1 MKSIITFILA
11 ISAAVLTAAPLQIAK
26 DGKSVYLIAL
36 PESPSVVDKTAAKEL
51 QTHLQKIT
59 GSVLPVVTEKA
70 VGNKPAFFIGNTAL
84 FKKNFAKNATL
95 QKPDAIALKADGKN
109 IILGGHPTRGQ
120 LYAVYEF
127 LEKYCNIRWWTSKES
142 TIPANKNLTVD
153 VKEYV
158 YAPALEYREVYAL
171 DAKGAEFASRLRSN
185 GFWTNLNKEYG
196 DKLFVY
202 GWCHTFEQIMPP
214 SKYFKQHPE
223 WFALVNGKH
232 MGQGAQLCLTNQEMR
247 KEFLKLVFEKFK
259 RYPYM
264 WQMSISQNDYHN
276 WCECDNCMALQ
287 KKEGSESGP
296 LLDFVNYIARE
307 VGKVYPNVP
316 ISTLAYQKSRRVP
329 KTIKPEDNVYIW
341 LCNIEN
347 NFGESMEDGKSN
359 ADFRRD
365 IEDWSKISKQ
375 LFIWNYTAFFGN
387 FMVPHPNHASIGKDI
402 RYFVKMKAKGIFPQG
417 DFYCNIGDFAAL
429 RSYVM
434 GKMLWN
440 PELDERA
447 VTMEFLQ
454 GYYGKAAPYL
464 MEYLDYICDRAVQTK
479 TFVSCYKH
487 LHSFDWFTP
496 ETAVKCYDIF
506 AKAANAVKDN
516 PLFAERVR
524 RERLSLDHLYLST
537 LPAAI
542 RDAKRLKKPLPS
554 YGPDFMKLMDE
565 YTVLTK
571 KYNPAFIALS
581 YRYGSTNTKM
591 KQAIINAMD
600 KTPADCRNVP
610 GNRWVKYEAHEFG
623 LHKFNPKNKSE
634 IWAEIVNDPAADDKS
649 AVRMPGNHHQWAMQ
663 MGLRGY
669 GEDERYTNNVDP
681 KKKYIVSIWA
691 RAEGKAS
698 SGPAITVGIY
708 SNNRRKII
716 GEMQVDIS
724 KCKGKKYRRFSLPA
738 LILDDDVTMFIAPTA
753 RPAEEISAIFID
765 KITLIRQK

>member
-1 MKSIITFILA
+1 MLKPLIYLLA
-11 ISAAVLTAAPLQIAK
+11 FTTVLSAAPLQIAR
-26 DGKSVYLIAL
+26 DGKSQYVIAT
-36 PESPSVVDKTAAKEL
+36 PDSPSLVEKTAAKEL

-59 GSVLPVVTEKA
+59 GTKLDVVTEKS
-70 VGNKPAFFIGNTAL
+70 VGNKPAFFIGKTVL
-84 FKKNFAKNATL
+84 FKKHFAKNTTI
-95 QKPDAIALKADGKN
+95 QKPDAIALKTDGKN

-127 LEKYCNIRWWTSKES
+127 LEKYCNVRWWTSKES
-142 TIPANKNLTVD
+142 TIPVDKNLTVD

-158 YAPALEYREVYAL
+158 YAPALEYREVYYL
-171 DAKGAEFASRLRSN
+171 DAKGAEFAARLRSN

-196 DKLFVY
+196 GKLFVY

-223 WFALVNGKH
+223 WFSLVKGKR
-232 MGQGAQLCLTNQEMR
+232 MGSGAQLCLTNPEMR

-375 LFIWNYTAFFGN
+375 LFIWNYTAFFDN
-387 FMVPHPNHASIGKDI
+387 MMVPHPNYASIGKDI

-417 DFYCNIGDFAAL
+417 DFYNNIGDFAAL

-440 PELDERA
+440 PDLDERT
-447 VTMEFLQ
+447 VTIEFLQ

-464 MEYLDYICDRAVQTK
+464 MEYLDYICERTVQTK

-487 LHSFDWFTP
+487 IDSYKWFNS
-496 ETAVKCYDIF
+496 ASSRKCYELF
-506 AKAANAVKDN
+506 AKAADAVKDS

-524 RERLSLDHLYLST
+524 RERLTLDT
-537 LPAAI
+537 LCLTVLPSEI
-542 RDAKRLKKPLPS
+542 RDAKRMNRQIPDYGIDILKMADE
-554 YGPDFMKLMDE
+554 YVKLMSI
-565 YTVLTK
+565 YK
-571 KYNPAFIALS
+571 PQKLS
-581 YRYGSTNTKM
+581 LGKNFGKSHYEMRS
-591 KQAIINAMD
+591 AVINAMNGSVPEECKNIPGDRWCTYEESSFTLLRD
-600 KTPADCRNVP
+600 KSLGD
-610 GNRWVKYEAHEFG
+610 
-623 LHKFNPKNKSE
+623 
-634 IWAEIVNDPAADDKS
+634 IVVDPNAANTYALKLAAD
-649 AVRMPGNHHQWAMQ
+649 HCQWATYLPLY
-663 MGLRGY
+663 GLAEKVYANGV
-669 GEDERYTNNVDP
+669 EEV
-681 KKKYIVSIWA
+681 KKYKIYVRV
-691 RAEGKAS
+691 RAEGKVNFGNAMYF
-698 SGPAITVGIY
+698 GVY
-708 SNNRRKII
+708 SHNKGQTQISRPIPLSACNGDKY
-716 GEMQVDIS
+716 QV
-724 KCKGKKYRRFSLPA
+724 FELPA
-738 LILDDDVTMFIAPTA
+738 MKMDNNIAVFFSPGN
-753 RPAEEISAIFID
+753 RPENELKYIYID
-765 KITLIRQK
+765 NITLIREK